1 MSKEVEVHNNGETL
15 VSKGD
20 KCLPFCDHMEIT
32 KKLFIKS

>member
-1 MSKEVEVHNNGETL
+1 MSKEVEVPNGETL

-20 KCLPFCDHMEIT
+20 QCLPFCDHMEIT